1 MFLNGSSQRQQKA
14 IARLVITFF
23 AVAIM
28 GFVAVACGGPP
39 ASPIEEPTEAPPPT
53 PAPAEMKEPTV
64 EPAEDVYPLTLVD
77 GMAREVVLPGPA
89 LRIVSIAPSN
99 TEILFAIGAGNQVVG
114 RDEVSDY
121 PPEALE
127 VASIGSTYGELNTEA
142 ILALEP
148 DLVLAATITS
158 PEQAQT
164 LDALGIPLFLLA
176 NPEDFP
182 GLLEN
187 INVVGVLTGHE
198 AEAGVLAEELDA
210 RIKAVTKMAAD
221 AERVS
226 VFYEVDGTDPTAPW
240 TTGVGTFQDV
250 LIGLVGGENIAA
262 DIAGWGQ
269 MSLEEIVTR
278 DPQVVIFGEGPWVPT
293 TVESFS
299 DRSGWG
305 EIAAVVDGRVYGIDT
320 NWVDRPGPRLVV
332 ALEQMALMIHP
343 ELFE

>member
-1 MFLNGSSQRQQKA
+1 MFLNRSSQRQKKA
-14 IARLVITFF
+14 IARLVITFI
-23 AVAIM
+23 AVLIM
-28 GFVAVACGGPP
+28 GFVVVACGGP
-39 ASPIEEPTEAPPPT
+39 STSIIEEPAATPSPT
-53 PAPAEMKEPTV
+53 PAPAEMNEPTV
-64 EPAEDVYPLTLVD
+64 EPTEDVYPLTLVD
-77 GMAREVVLPGPA
+77 GMDREVVLPGPA
-89 LRIVSIAPSN
+89 QRIVSIAPSN
-99 TEILFAIGAGNQVVG
+99 TEILFAIGAGDQVIG

-121 PPEALE
+121 PPEALN

-164 LDALGIPLFLLA
+164 LEALGIPLFLLA
-176 NPEDFP
+176 NPEDFS

-198 AEAGVLAEELDA
+198 AEAGALAEELDA

-299 DRSGWG
+299 ERSGWG
-305 EIAAVVDGRVYGIDT
+305 EITAVVDGQVYGIDT

>member
-1 MFLNGSSQRQQKA
+1 MFLNGSSQRPQKA
-14 IARLVITFF
+14 MARLIFTIITVMIIGLV
-23 AVAIM
+23 VA
-28 GFVAVACGGPP
+28 ACGGSSAP
-39 ASPIEEPTEAPPPT
+39 ANEPVESSIPT
-53 PAPAEMKEPTV
+53 LAPAEMQDPTV
-64 EPAEDVYPLTLVD
+64 EPTEDVYPLTFVD
-77 GMAREVVLPGPA
+77 GMGREVVLPGSA
-89 LRIVSIAPSN
+89 QRIVSIAPSN
-99 TEILFAIGAGNQVVG
+99 TEILFAIGAGDQIVG

-121 PPEALE
+121 PPEALAI
-127 VASIGSTYGELNTEA
+127 ASIGSTYGELNTEA

-158 PEQAQT
+158 PEQVQT
-164 LDALGIPLFLLA
+164 LEVLGIPVFLLA
-176 NPEDFP
+176 NPEDFS

-187 INVVGVLTGHE
+187 IKIVGILTGHE
-198 AEAGVLAEELDA
+198 TEAEALAAGLHE
-210 RIKAVTKMAAD
+210 RIEVVTQKAAD
-221 AERVS
+221 AGLVS

-240 TTGVGTFQDV
+240 TTGAGTFQDV
-250 LIGLVGGENIAA
+250 LIGLVGGENIAV

-293 TVESFS
+293 TVESYS

-320 NWVDRPGPRLVV
+320 NLVDRPGPRLVD
-332 ALEQMALMIHP
+332 ALEEMALMIHP

>member
-1 MFLNGSSQRQQKA
+1 MFLNGSSQRPKKA
-14 IARLVITFF
+14 IARLILTILAIV
-23 AVAIM
+23 IM
-28 GFVAVACGGPP
+28 GLVVAACGGSSTP
-39 ASPIEEPTEAPPPT
+39 AEEPVESSSPT
-53 PAPAEMKEPTV
+53 PAPEEMKESTA
-64 EPAEDVYPLTLVD
+64 EPKEDIYPLTLVD
-77 GMAREVVLPGPA
+77 GMGREVVLPSPA
-89 LRIVSIAPSN
+89 QRIVSIAPSN
-99 TEILFAIGAGNQVVG
+99 TEILFAIGAGDQVVG

-127 VASIGSTYGELNTEA
+127 VTSIGSTYGELNTEA
-142 ILALEP
+142 ILVLEP

-158 PEQAQT
+158 PEQVQT
-164 LDALGIPLFLLA
+164 LEVLGVPVFLLA
-176 NPEDFP
+176 NPEDFS

-187 INVVGVLTGHE
+187 IRVVGVLTGHE
-198 AEAGVLAEELDA
+198 TEAEALAVGLDA
-210 RIKAVTKMAAD
+210 RVEAVTQKAAD
-221 AERVS
+221 AALVS

-240 TTGVGTFQDV
+240 TTGAGTFQDV

-293 TVESFS
+293 TVESYS

-320 NWVDRPGPRLVV
+320 NWVDRPGPRLVD
-332 ALEQMALMIHP
+332 ALEEMALMIHP

>member
-1 MFLNGSSQRQQKA
+1 MLLNTSNQRHKKA
-14 IARLVITFF
+14 LARLIITII
-23 AVAIM
+23 AVMIM
-28 GFVAVACGGPP
+28 GLVVSACGGSSAP
-39 ASPIEEPTEAPPPT
+39 AEEPVESSSPT
-53 PAPAEMKEPTV
+53 PAPVETQETTV
-64 EPAEDVYPLTLVD
+64 EPTEGVYPLTIVD
-77 GMAREVVLPGPA
+77 GMEREVVLPGPA
-89 LRIVSIAPSN
+89 QRIVSIAPSN
-99 TEILFAIGAGNQVVG
+99 TEILFAIGAGDQVVG

-121 PPEALE
+121 PPETLE
-127 VASIGSTYGELNTEA
+127 VTSIGSTYGELNTEV

-158 PEQAQT
+158 PEQVQT
-164 LDALGIPLFLLA
+164 LEVLGIPIFLLA
-176 NPEDFP
+176 NPEDFS

-187 INVVGVLTGHE
+187 IRVVGILTGHE
-198 AEAGVLAEELDA
+198 AEAEALAEQLDA
-210 RIKAVTKMAAD
+210 RIQLVTQTATD
-221 AERVS
+221 AGLVS

-240 TTGVGTFQDV
+240 TTGAGTFQDV

-293 TVESFS
+293 TVESYS

-320 NWVDRPGPRLVV
+320 NWVDRPGPRLVD
-332 ALEQMALMIHP
+332 ALEEMALMIHP

>member
-1 MFLNGSSQRQQKA
+1 MFLNVSSQRPKKA
-14 IARLVITFF
+14 IARLIITIL
-23 AVAIM
+23 AVVIM
-28 GFVAVACGGPP
+28 GLVVVACSGSSAPT
-39 ASPIEEPTEAPPPT
+39 EEPVEILSPT
-53 PAPAEMKEPTV
+53 PALEPTV
-64 EPAEDVYPLTLVD
+64 EPTEDVYPLTLVD
-77 GMAREVVLPGPA
+77 GMGREVVLPGTA
-89 LRIVSIAPSN
+89 QRIVSIAPSN
-99 TEILFAIGAGNQVVG
+99 TEILFAIGAGDQVVG
-114 RDEVSDY
+114 RDEISDY

-127 VASIGSTYGELNTEA
+127 IASIGSTYGELNTEA

-158 PEQAQT
+158 PEQVQT
-164 LDALGIPLFLLA
+164 LEALGIPLFLLA
-176 NPEDFP
+176 NPEDFS

-187 INVVGVLTGHE
+187 INVVGILTGHE
-198 AEAGVLAEELDA
+198 AEAKALAEELEA
-210 RIKAVTKMAAD
+210 RIKTVTQKTAD
-221 AERVS
+221 AKSVS
-226 VFYEVDGTDPTAPW
+226 VFYEVDGTDQTAPW
-240 TTGVGTFQDV
+240 TTGAGTFQDV

-299 DRSGWG
+299 ERSGWG

-320 NWVDRPGPRLVV
+320 NWVDRPGPRLVN
-332 ALEQMALMIHP
+332 ALEEMALMIHP